1 MIKPVNTTLATFE
14 IGSGTQGDFDAY
26 NRFYEERRTRF
37 EEKNGNR
44 SKQIIHMNAAEWT
57 KQEYARL
64 SRKIDMEHLPP
75 QEKRVVH
82 FQILKIEKLTP
93 VPKTKPAT
101 A

>member
-1 MIKPVNTTLATFE
+1 
-14 IGSGTQGDFDAY
+14 
-26 NRFYEERRTRF
+26 
-37 EEKNGNR
+37 
-44 SKQIIHMNAAEWT
+44 MNAAEWT

-64 SRKIDMEHLPP
+64 SRKIDMEHLPS
-75 QEKRVVH
+75 QEKKPVH